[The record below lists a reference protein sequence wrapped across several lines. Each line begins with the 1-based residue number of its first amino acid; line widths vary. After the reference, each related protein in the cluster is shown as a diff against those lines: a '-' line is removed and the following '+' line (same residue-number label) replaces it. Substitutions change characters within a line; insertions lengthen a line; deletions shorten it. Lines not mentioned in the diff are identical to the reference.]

1 MGWIKITRE
10 NIDQIEQGDKIAT
23 GFPRSIINADSRTQA
38 EIIARENINIFIVDR
53 IERQQQSDDIELKL
67 IKTIWSFASQESS
80 SVTRDDL
87 IDKWW
92 WRRKQT
98 SQESSNI

>member
-1 MGWIKITRE
+1 MGWKKITRE
-10 NIDQIEQGDKIAT
+10 NIDQIDQGDKIAT

-53 IERQQQSDDIELKL
+53 IERQQQTEDIELKL
-67 IKTIWSFASQESS
+67 VKTIWSFASQESN

-92 WRRKQT
+92 WKPRQAA
-98 SQESSNI
+98 QDNGNN